1 MAGKGRH
8 PMAKYVTL
16 YKFTDQGIRN
26 IKDSPERIRAATAA
40 WSAMGGK
47 LLGVYSTQGPYD
59 LVAISET
66 DDDEMAAAF
75 ALSMGAQG
83 NVTTL
88 TMRAFDP
95 DEFARIIS
103 KMP

>member
-1 MAGKGRH
+1 
-8 PMAKYVTL
+8 MAKYVTL
-16 YKFTDQGIRN
+16 YKFTDQGIRD
-26 IKDSPERIRAATAA
+26 IKNSPERVRQASAA
-40 WSAMGGK
+40 WEAMGGK

-59 LVAISET
+59 FVAISES

-95 DEFARIIS
+95 EEHARIIS
-103 KMP
+103 KIP

>member
-1 MAGKGRH
+1 
-8 PMAKYVTL
+8 MAKYVTL
-16 YKFTDQGIRN
+16 YKFTDQGIRD
-26 IKDSPERIRAATAA
+26 IKGSPERIRLATAA
-40 WSAMGGK
+40 WEAMGGK

-59 LVAISET
+59 LIAISEA

-75 ALSMGAQG
+75 SLSMGAQG

-95 DEFARIIS
+95 EEHARIIS
-103 KMP
+103 RIP

>member
-1 MAGKGRH
+1 
-8 PMAKYVTL
+8 MAKYVTL
-16 YKFTDQGIRN
+16 YKFTDQGIRD
-26 IKDSPERIRAATAA
+26 IKRSPDRVRDAVAR
-40 WSAMGGK
+40 WKAMGGK

-59 LVAISET
+59 FVAISEA

-95 DEFARIIS
+95 EEHARIIS
-103 KMP
+103 KIP

>member
-1 MAGKGRH
+1 
-8 PMAKYVTL
+8 MAKYVTL
-16 YKFTDQGIRN
+16 YKFTDQGIRD
-26 IKDSPERIRAATAA
+26 IKGSPERIRRSVAA
-40 WSAMGGK
+40 WEAMGGK

-59 LVAISET
+59 LVAISEA

-75 ALSMGAQG
+75 ALAMGSQG

-95 DEFARIIS
+95 EEFERIVS
-103 KMP
+103 KIP